1 MTTSKNQNKFH
12 FFQIKISGVIV
23 FPKTMLNNSPIWCTE
38 CTEDICPNHMT
49 GEFVKKNNVKR
60 QQEYANLIFF
70 QIKLKDGN

>member
-38 CTEDICPNHMT
+38 CTEDICPKNMT
-49 GEFVKKNNVKR
+49 GTSEK
-60 QQEYANLIFF
+60 LIERSQWCVFTS
-70 QIKLKDGN
+70 